1 MSLDEKGATYLALG
15 TVGAGVLGG
24 GNGEAIALRRLFS
37 ADVMLA
43 LFSKVDA
50 ICTICALLNVFRPF
64 LLFIRFLKRC
74 RPRYGYGCPRIEICM
89 MEIMRVLLRNPVP
102 SCQRLCTTQRCGFP
116 R

>member
-43 LFSKVDA
+43 LFSEIDERFAGILLVSEWTEC
-50 ICTICALLNVFRPF
+50 IICALLNVFRPF
-64 LLFIRFLKRC
+64 LLFINLLRRC
-74 RPRYGYGCPRIEICM
+74 R
-89 MEIMRVLLRNPVP
+89 LK
-102 SCQRLCTTQRCGFP
+102 
-116 R
+116 